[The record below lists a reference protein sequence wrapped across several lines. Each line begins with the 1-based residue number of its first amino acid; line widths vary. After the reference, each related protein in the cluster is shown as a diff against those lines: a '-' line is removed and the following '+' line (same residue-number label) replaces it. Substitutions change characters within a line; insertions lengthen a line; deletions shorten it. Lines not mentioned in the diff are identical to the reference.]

1 MIRIICII
9 CTAVAALAVSGCAPG
24 TMESRQR
31 SPSAPL
37 ERQVEAQQLRITAM
51 EQQLATLSKNQRE
64 QGEQY
69 AAVMERLDAVL
80 QEVAEVRKGASRT
93 SDRSSDNVVMRQPY
107 GVDAD
112 DSADKNGT
120 QKQRTP
126 TRVYREAFAAYT
138 TGKHDRAQELFE
150 EFATSFPDNEYVA
163 NARFWQ
169 GEAYLAQELYEE
181 AEQAFAA
188 VEEFDSRSAKV
199 PFAQL
204 KRGLIK
210 ARQGDTDA
218 ARDVLED
225 VRRNYPD
232 SEAAQQAKA
241 ALDSGRLD

>member
-1 MIRIICII
+1 
-9 CTAVAALAVSGCAPG
+9 
-24 TMESRQR
+24 
-31 SPSAPL
+31 
-37 ERQVEAQQLRITAM
+37 M

-80 QEVAEVRKGASRT
+80 QEVAEVRKGTRKASR
-93 SDRSSDNVVMRQPY
+93 SGDDLVIRQPY
-107 GVDAD
+107 NVDAD
-112 DSADKNGT
+112 GGADQNGT
-120 QKQRTP
+120 KKQRTP
-126 TRVYREAFAAYT
+126 TRVYREGFAAYT
-138 TGKHDRAQELFE
+138 TGKHARARELFE

-169 GEAYLAQELYEE
+169 GEACLAQGLYEE

-188 VEEFDSRSAKV
+188 VEEFDPHSTKV

-218 ARDVLED
+218 ARDMLED

-232 SEAAQQAKA
+232 TEAAQQAKA